1 MRSLAEYLAA
11 KIKAKERKAKRR
23 AKRVELKIGDLASK
37 GDMKKKIVRVLG
49 LLDRKTNGNG
59 CRIHPGE
66 HAGTLAYHLIPQQR
80 GDAARFLPENVVWAC
95 RGANFGELKNRSLYR
110 EKHCA
115 IFGRAAIERIESI
128 AMGTAHFSSADL
140 RAMFE
145 VVRFELE
152 AARPTDYAELKKRM
166 GLDRNE

>member
-23 AKRVELKIGDLASK
+23 AKRVELKIGDLATK
-37 GDMKKKIVRVLG
+37 GDMKKKIVRALG
-49 LLDRKTNGNG
+49 LLDRKTNGNA
-59 CRIHPGE
+59 CRIHGSPCVGN
-66 HAGTLAYHLIPQQR
+66 TAYHLCPQGR

-95 RGANFGELKNRSLYR
+95 KAANYGEFRNRSLYR

-115 IFGRAAIERIESI
+115 IFGRASIERIESI
-128 AMGTAHFSSADL
+128 ATGTAHFSSADL

-152 AARPTDYAELKKRM
+152 AARPTDYAELKRRM
-166 GLDRNE
+166 GLTNAE